1 MNKKKIVL
9 LTTLIV
15 ILLLSFIIIYLI
27 NTNKVVTCKL
37 NKDNYNAIVYIDKDN
52 YINFDYKYSFDT
64 IEDSVNKYD
73 MMTSYIDFITKLD
86 GVVVNI
92 NQNKNEMEY
101 SINIDTNKISKDDY
115 KLLEIDKIIDL
126 SNKEII
132 KYYEELE
139 YTCK

>member
-86 GVVVNI
+86 GVDANI